1 VFVNIL
7 SVLGAS
13 PFLPFVPMTPRQIL
27 TNNLLYDCSQVP
39 ISIDEVDAELT
50 ARPRPWSMRQI
61 SRFILLVGPCSSIFD
76 DTTAAVMLAGIWLV
90 QSPFGRVFGFAPLPG
105 GSWPILGVTLVA
117 YAVTTHG
124 VKMWLVRRQWID

>member
-1 VFVNIL
+1 MFVNIL

-13 PFLPFVPMTPRQIL
+13 LFLPFVPMTPRQIL

-39 ISIDEVDAELT
+39 IPTDEVDAELT

-90 QSPFGRVFGFAPLPG
+90 R
-105 GSWPILGVTLVA
+105 
-117 YAVTTHG
+117 H
-124 VKMWLVRRQWID
+124 RWID